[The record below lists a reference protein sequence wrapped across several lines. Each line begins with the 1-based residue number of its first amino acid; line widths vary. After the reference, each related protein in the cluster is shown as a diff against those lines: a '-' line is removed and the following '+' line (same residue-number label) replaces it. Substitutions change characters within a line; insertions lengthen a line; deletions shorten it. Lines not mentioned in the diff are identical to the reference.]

1 MTNKTSALI
10 NTFFLVILLI
20 LYVFLPYQYD
30 NNLEIAI
37 LGITIASSFIF
48 FRSNDIRKSLNL
60 AFRPI
65 VLFIISYHIVFFQF
79 YIDLVLGI
87 KDISN
92 IAFLSPGLINK
103 CTILSSIG
111 LCVFYIGASL
121 TEYKCVQSTK
131 IHNTHKLIDTQ
142 PYKIVFIFSTI
153 LWLIYNA
160 RICLSGEYSQ
170 EMLEQSAGTLVN
182 YSNILFTVASITL
195 ISTIT
200 YNWHTIRCNSIYE
213 YLKSFGIFSLICI
226 LIYVLL
232 TLNLGDRGPIIT
244 ILCSLFGG
252 YVISAK
258 QQISI
263 VKFIIIIVIA
273 ASISST
279 IGMARKIAGDNM
291 IDKMQMIEADPS
303 ETCIPITAELAS
315 SQNTLQ
321 YAVDNVPSKHDYLY
335 GSFQL
340 RNILSTIPF
349 SSRITSS
356 FLDPHW
362 KYRTS
367 AFFITYLIQGDFYI
381 YGNGTSLI
389 ADLYLSFGLIGII
402 IGMLFLGIIIKKVE
416 RRVLMNSNK
425 SIYSIVLYISF
436 CGYAIIEA
444 RSGIISPINYIVFS
458 VLLTYIVQSIY
469 KQYS

>member
-1 MTNKTSALI
+1 MTNKTSATI
-10 NTFFLVILLI
+10 NTFFLIILLI
-20 LYVFLPYQYD
+20 LYAFLPYQYD
-30 NNLEIAI
+30 NDLELTI
-37 LGITIASSFIF
+37 LGITIASTIVFFI
-48 FRSNDIRKSLNL
+48 SNDIRRSLNL

-65 VLFIISYHIVFFQF
+65 ILFIISFHIVFFQF
-79 YIDLVLGI
+79 YYDLVLGI

-92 IAFLSPGLINK
+92 ISFLSPELINK

-121 TEYKCVQSTK
+121 TEYKCVQSTRT
-131 IHNTHKLIDTQ
+131 HNTTKQIDTQ
-142 PYKIVFIFSTI
+142 PYKIIFIFSTI
-153 LWLIYNA
+153 LWLIYNVE
-160 RICLSGEYSQ
+160 ICLSGAYSQ

-200 YNWHTIRCNSIYE
+200 YNLHNIRCNSIYE
-213 YLKSFGIFSLICI
+213 YLKPFGVVPLLCI

-258 QQISI
+258 QRISL

-279 IGMARKIAGDNM
+279 IGMARRVAGNSM

-315 SQNTLQ
+315 SQKTLQ

-356 FLDPHW
+356 FLDSHW
-362 KYRTS
+362 KYQS
-367 AFFITYLIQGDFYI
+367 SDFFITYLIQGNFYT

-402 IGMLFLGIIIKKVE
+402 IGMLFLGVVIKKIE
-416 RRVLMNSNK
+416 RKVFLDPNA
-425 SIYSIVLYISF
+425 SIYNIVLYISF

-444 RSGIISPINYIVFS
+444 RSGLLSPINYIVFS
-458 VLLTYIVQSIY
+458 IILTYIIQIIN
-469 KQYS
+469 KQ